1 MSGKKIHITAAVSL
15 RVNTAPVEKL
25 SKENVRFKSISTAY
39 SIDYDRQLQLE
50 LREQLDEYNCFVD
63 KLFSNRSFYEYFYS
77 HDADVTESEVEEGA
91 VKKRRQNFVLHSA
104 IFICRNYV
112 EKC

>member
-63 KLFSNRSFYEYFYS
+63 KLFSIATIITSRCLILNRKRSRALSFIVPE
-77 HDADVTESEVEEGA
+77 
-91 VKKRRQNFVLHSA
+91 
-104 IFICRNYV
+104 
-112 EKC
+112 